1 MRRDLPQP
9 SKFLLH
15 IHLSAW
21 LTKGCP
27 APDSV
32 CLFGVLRVHTLVRL
46 NLDDL
51 SYGVGN
57 LAIYSLLEPLLGLV
71 GCCLMVLQPVI
82 SKLTQSR
89 IWPAEQIQMS
99 DRKES
104 LIPEPSQSNRLLP
117 I

>member
-1 MRRDLPQP
+1 MRSQLL
-9 SKFLLH
+9 FLL
-15 IHLSAW
+15 IRL
-21 LTKGCP
+21 LTSTESIC
-27 APDSV
+27 V
-32 CLFGVLRVHTLVRL
+32 FGVLRVHTLVRL
-46 NLDDL
+46 SLEDL

-82 SKLTQSR
+82 AKLTMSR
-89 IWPAEQIQMS
+89 IWSVERIHMS

-104 LIPEPSQSNRLLP
+104 LIHEPSQSNLLLP